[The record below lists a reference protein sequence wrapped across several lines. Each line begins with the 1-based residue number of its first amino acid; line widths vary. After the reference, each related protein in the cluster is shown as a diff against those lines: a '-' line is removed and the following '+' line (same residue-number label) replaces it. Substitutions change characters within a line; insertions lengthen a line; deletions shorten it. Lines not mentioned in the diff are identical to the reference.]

1 MGLSKI
7 DPNVDFAYIMTPEGA
22 VMRRQDEPPTSDVA
36 NARIEKAGVSKRYMN
51 ASFSGLK
58 ELPEAKTAVK
68 VAKDWAEAPLTD
80 RGFFFVGTPG
90 VGKTYLAVA
99 ALRHKIENG
108 LLNARFINVPL
119 FLDAVRSSFKFSD
132 DSVQSDFQ
140 FICDRAS
147 VVVLDDFGKERAT
160 DWATERLYVIVESR
174 YSSMLPTIVTSNRT
188 LDELNDLGYGATVS
202 RLTEMCTVV
211 KVGGS
216 DLRPKL
222 RS

>member
-36 NARIEKAGVSKRYMN
+36 NARIEKAGVSKRYTN

-68 VAKDWAEAPLTD
+68 VAKEWAEAPLTD

-90 VGKTYLAVA
+90 VGKTHLAVA

-132 DSVQSDFQ
+132 YSLQADFQ
-140 FICDRAS
+140 FICNRDS
-147 VVVLDDFGKERAT
+147 FVFLDDFGK
-160 DWATERLYVIVESR
+160 
-174 YSSMLPTIVTSNRT
+174 
-188 LDELNDLGYGATVS
+188 
-202 RLTEMCTVV
+202 
-211 KVGGS
+211 
-216 DLRPKL
+216 
-222 RS
+222 